1 MKKFIVIGLG
11 SFGTNV
17 AKSLAQKGNEVVA
30 IDDDDSTVD
39 KIKSHVSEAI
49 VADATTLEV
58 LTGIDVAHADAVI
71 VGVGPNIE
79 SSILIVH
86 LLKRLNVKYIVA
98 KALSE
103 EHFNI
108 LKIVG
113 AHKVIYPEKDEAVR
127 LANVLSARNL
137 LDYIPLS
144 EKYTLIEAPCPE
156 RFWGKTIKTLDIRK
170 GYNLLIVG
178 IKDAGKNGD
187 VEIPDP
193 DDVLSRN
200 HTLFIIGTQQDIGK
214 FVEGIEPP
222 NF

>member
-1 MKKFIVIGLG
+1 MKKFVVIGLG
-11 SFGTNV
+11 SFGSNV
-17 AKSLAQKGNEVVA
+17 AKSLALKGNEVIA
-30 IDDDDSTVD
+30 IDNNNSTVD
-39 KIKSHVSEAI
+39 KIKNDVSEAI
-49 VADATTLEV
+49 VADATSLEV
-58 LTGIDVAHADAVI
+58 LHGIDVGNADAVI

-79 SSILIVH
+79 PSILIVH
-86 LLKRLNVKYIVA
+86 LLKQANVQYIVA

-103 EHFNI
+103 EHFNL

-113 AHKVIYPEKDEAVR
+113 ANKVIYPEKDEAVR

-156 RFWGKTIKTLDIRK
+156 RLWGETIKTLDIRK

-178 IKDAGKNGD
+178 IKDATKNGD

-193 DDVLSRN
+193 DDVLGPN
-200 HTLFIIGTQQDIGK
+200 HTLFIIGTPQNIKK
-214 FVEGIEPP
+214 FVEGVEL
-222 NF
+222 

>member
-1 MKKFIVIGLG
+1 MKKFVVIGLG

-17 AKSLAQKGNEVVA
+17 ATSLARKGNEVIA
-30 IDDDDSTVD
+30 IDNNDSTVD
-39 KIKSHVSEAI
+39 KIKNYVSEAI
-49 VADATTLEV
+49 VADGTSLEV
-58 LTGIDVAHADAVI
+58 LTGIDVASADAVI

-79 SSILIVH
+79 PSILIVH
-86 LLKRLNVKYIVA
+86 LLKRSNVKYIAA

-108 LKIVG
+108 LKIIG
-113 AHKVIYPEKDEAVR
+113 AHKVVYPEKDEAVR
-127 LANVLSARNL
+127 LANILSARNL

-156 RFWGKTIKTLDIRK
+156 RLWGKTIKTLDIRK
-170 GYNLLIVG
+170 GYNLLVVG
-178 IKDAGKNGD
+178 IKDAGKNGE

-193 DDVLSRN
+193 DDILSRN

-214 FVEGIEPP
+214 FVEGIEPS